1 MYNVLF
7 IIKIVV
13 FDFVFSLF
21 KFFLKKEFFYLGMML
36 LFLFIYRLLVIVGI
50 YLLIFVE
57 FLL

>member
-21 KFFLKKEFFYLGMML
+21 KFFFKKEFFYLGMML
-36 LFLFIYRLLVIVGI
+36 LFLVIYRLLVIVGI